1 MYFHTPFIFLQYSK
15 YVDTAEAC
23 LLLQYYIHNTHEF
36 LPDHFSGSN
45 EISIFIDVAFNHQV
59 VVGVVGW
66 QVVGDDSAG
75 DAKGSG
81 N

>member
-1 MYFHTPFIFLQYSK
+1 MYYFI
-15 YVDTAEAC
+15 
-23 LLLQYYIHNTHEF
+23 
-36 LPDHFSGSN
+36 PDHFSGPY

-59 VVGVVGW
+59 AVGVMRG
-66 QVVGDDSAG
+66 QVVGYNTAR